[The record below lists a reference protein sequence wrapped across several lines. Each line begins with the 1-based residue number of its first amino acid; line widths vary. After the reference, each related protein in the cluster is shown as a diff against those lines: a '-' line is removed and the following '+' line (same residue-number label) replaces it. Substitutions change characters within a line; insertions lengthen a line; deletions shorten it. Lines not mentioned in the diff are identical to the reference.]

1 MKINRMQELA
11 GILKEYDD
19 LDLGDDQPQDDGV
32 SDKIKNIAQAQA
44 ILTELVND
52 YIADSIDSGGDEL
65 DWGNDVTGYETKSQL
80 IKDFILYAEAIAEDE
95 D

>member
-32 SDKIKNIAQAQA
+32 SDKIKNISKHKQ
-44 ILTELVND
+44 
-52 YIADSIDSGGDEL
+52 Y
-65 DWGNDVTGYETKSQL
+65 
-80 IKDFILYAEAIAEDE
+80 
-95 D
+95 